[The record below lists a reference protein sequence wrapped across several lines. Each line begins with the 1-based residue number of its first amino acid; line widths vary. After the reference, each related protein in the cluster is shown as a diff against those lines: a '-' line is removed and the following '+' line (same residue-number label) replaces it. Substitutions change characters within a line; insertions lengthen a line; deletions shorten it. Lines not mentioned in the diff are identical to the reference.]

1 MKRQYPHPHRLRSWA
16 TASKGLLL
24 LGALA
29 CVTFVLAQLASDQ
42 ELLDH
47 TPLGLPLDKV
57 GRLAEDDDPATL
69 KWGRVAMHDPM
80 LAIQL
85 RDSRKTAEQ
94 KAVEELAA
102 LAMLEPE
109 KYRQQKEGSRKA
121 PKSKEKQAAED
132 QDQRDKE
139 LAALV
144 ILKPR
149 EFAQELEK
157 TKGPAQRKREQS
169 AEQAILF
176 PREFNAQVERHKSP
190 ELRQKEAEAIDAFN
204 QPKAFLEEKV
214 RLKKTGSSRPQKPSA
229 SESKAKGG
237 SQ

>member
-121 PKSKEKQAAED
+121 PKSKEK
-132 QDQRDKE
+132 
-139 LAALV
+139 
-144 ILKPR
+144 
-149 EFAQELEK
+149 
-157 TKGPAQRKREQS
+157 
-169 AEQAILF
+169 
-176 PREFNAQVERHKSP
+176 
-190 ELRQKEAEAIDAFN
+190 
-204 QPKAFLEEKV
+204 
-214 RLKKTGSSRPQKPSA
+214 RLYSRIC
-229 SESKAKGG
+229 G
-237 SQ
+237 